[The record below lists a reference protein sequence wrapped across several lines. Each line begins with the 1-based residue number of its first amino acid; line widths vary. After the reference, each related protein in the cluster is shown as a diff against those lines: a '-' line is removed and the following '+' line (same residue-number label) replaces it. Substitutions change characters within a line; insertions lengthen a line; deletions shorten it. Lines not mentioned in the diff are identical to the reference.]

1 MTLITRFPLYSVE
14 DAPAG
19 RADSYNRASMMMS
32 RRLTLLTEIGLA
44 LAVLAL
50 AGSVLLDSRV
60 KIDSDEAEWIGTTR
74 YFQLYFVE
82 HDVSA
87 QSWPDEYWTRTQPM
101 VVRYVIGSWL
111 WWRGY
116 DLKALDP
123 TYDYT
128 RNAALNRRA
137 GLGPS
142 DALLADGRT
151 PTRGLAVLAIV
162 TLYLVVRLLA
172 GPVGGLTAAGLA
184 TGSPYLQEHL
194 VRAKAESTLMFLLL
208 ATLLVGVIG
217 IRWSERRGERWP
229 GLGWGVG
236 TGIMLGLAFGAKLTS
251 ILAIVAVVLWGIWA
265 CLSKVLAPP
274 AQALTPNPAK
284 ALKGFLEARLRPP
297 QPPLPVT
304 RGSGAAEGSEV
315 GGGVGIKGSEV
326 DGAPQSPP
334 PHAPQDPV
342 SPPPRA
348 GCGRR
353 GGNRPWAWPIA
364 VLVVTGLV
372 FLASNPFLWPDPV
385 GRTWLL
391 FDNRR
396 EEMARQQKDVPSR
409 AVYDLDRRIDVV
421 WDRSVSNDAFGPSR
435 LNWPVE
441 AVLSVIG
448 AGWLTLRA
456 LSRRPTALT
465 LVFLWA
471 TCIWVGVT
479 VGLGFLLQHYFVPTA
494 MTADLLGGLAVG
506 WAAQAVIRLGQR
518 SPPQGYVPWRRVK
531 AEPATTAVTGS
542 PSTRAETVAESG

>member
-1 MTLITRFPLYSVE
+1 MT
-14 DAPAG
+14 
-19 RADSYNRASMMMS
+19 S
-32 RRLTLLTEIGLA
+32 RWIRLVAEIGLA
-44 LAVLAL
+44 LAVLVV
-50 AGSVLLDSRV
+50 AGSVFFDGRV

-101 VVRYVIGSWL
+101 VVRYAIGSWL

-142 DALLADGRT
+142 DELLADGRV
-151 PTRGLAVLAIV
+151 PTRALAALAVL

-172 GPVGGLTAAGLA
+172 GPLGGLTAATLA

-217 IRWSERRGERWP
+217 LRRGERRGSGWP
-229 GLGWGVG
+229 SLGCGIA
-236 TGIMLGLAFGAKLTS
+236 TGIVLGLAFGAKLTS
-251 ILAIVAVVLWGIWA
+251 ILAIVAVALWGVWA
-265 CLSKVLAPP
+265 CLSTVIARRGEGIRGHAPWIWPLAVLA
-274 AQALTPNPAK
+274 T
-284 ALKGFLEARLRPP
+284 
-297 QPPLPVT
+297 T
-304 RGSGAAEGSEV
+304 
-315 GGGVGIKGSEV
+315 GI
-326 DGAPQSPP
+326 
-334 PHAPQDPV
+334 
-342 SPPPRA
+342 
-348 GCGRR
+348 
-353 GGNRPWAWPIA
+353 
-364 VLVVTGLV
+364 V
-372 FLASNPFLWPDPV
+372 FLASNPFLWPDPIR
-385 GRTWLL
+385 RTWLL

-409 AVYDLDRRIDVV
+409 AVYSLDRRVELV

-441 AVLSVIG
+441 AVLAAVG
-448 AGWLTLRA
+448 AGWLGLRA
-456 LSRRPTALT
+456 CTRRPTALT
-465 LVFLWA
+465 LTFLWA
-471 TCIWVGVT
+471 ACIWIGVT

-494 MTADLLGGLAVG
+494 MVADLLGGLAIG
-506 WAAQAVIRLGQR
+506 WAVQALLRLTRRYLPWDSLLRRRAMAGPAQAAAA
-518 SPPQGYVPWRRVK
+518 S
-531 AEPATTAVTGS
+531 S
-542 PSTRAETVAESG
+542 PSARPGTVAESG